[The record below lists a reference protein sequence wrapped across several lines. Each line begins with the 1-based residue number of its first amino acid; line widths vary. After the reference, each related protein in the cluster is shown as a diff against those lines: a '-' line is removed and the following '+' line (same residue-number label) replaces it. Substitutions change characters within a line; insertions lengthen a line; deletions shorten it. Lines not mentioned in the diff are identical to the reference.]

1 MSQSVSEPVSDTIS
15 SITSRMERI
24 SLPVLPCER
33 SPSAV
38 ERVIIKGKVLVS
50 VRSVYSHE
58 PHGLW
63 GLLSVGE

>member
-33 SPSAV
+33 RPSAV
-38 ERVIIKGKVLVS
+38 ERVIIKGKVLFS
-50 VRSVYSHE
+50 VV
-58 PHGLW
+58 GLMTSP
-63 GLLSVGE
+63 GQSVGIT